1 MLPVNFNHG
10 AQTFRIAA
18 PVFLQRPGDHAADS
32 EDARPVNGQAESEGN
47 GIRPDKI
54 AAEFK
59 AEKKEPDQQAHEAA
73 HHEAYEQQREKVR
86 FPQF

>member
-1 MLPVNFNHG
+1 MIKKSIMSLFVASIAFTNLNANEAPALPV
-10 AQTFRIAA
+10 Q
-18 PVFLQRPGDHAADS
+18 V
-32 EDARPVNGQAESEGN
+32 
-47 GIRPDKI
+47 
-54 AAEFK
+54 FK